1 MNRIKTELATI
12 YKITERDGTPVVLR
26 DGDILPRHADCLRHD
41 LGFCNPAEI
50 AKVVFPVFKGKNGRT
65 SPQITR
71 ALWTSCDL
79 LVERYDKDVLHF
91 GDWTT
96 YRYEDGDSTRP
107 LVPVTLA
114 QHLAQHPGENVAMW
128 R

>member
-1 MNRIKTELATI
+1 MSHHHHFATI
-12 YKITERDGTPVVLR
+12 YKITERDDTPIVLR
-26 DGDILPRHADCLRHD
+26 EGETVPRHADLLRSD
-41 LGFCNPAEI
+41 LAFCDPAEI

-71 ALWTSCDL
+71 ARWTSCDL

-107 LVPVTLA
+107 LVPVTLS
-114 QHLAQHPGENVAMW
+114 QYLAQHPGEKVAMW